1 MRYDLS
7 RFRGI
12 FPAALTMFDADD
24 QIDERATA
32 DHWDWLIAEQ
42 NVDGLV
48 IAGTSGE
55 FIAMTADERVRVF
68 RLARDVVAGR
78 VPTIFGSG
86 HYSTKVTLDLSRE
99 AQDCGADALIAIL
112 PYYQRPTRA
121 EVLEHY
127 RVLRRDTSVPI
138 MLYNNPL
145 NSACA
150 EIPPLEI
157 AQLVEEDV
165 VHMVKST
172 FGTVEPIHELSYLA
186 GDRMA
191 IFYGSFLAGY
201 EGLCAGAHGWI
212 SGILNVA
219 AKSAKKLYQA
229 VVVEGDCHQGLEIW
243 KQILPIV
250 HLYTHRPL
258 GAVSDLAIYR
268 SILNFW
274 GRKGGYCRRPVL
286 PLGAAEEAL
295 LKSLLEKSGW
305 NAPDGP
311 HVGDRDAHA
320 NAHYPGKPGCQSGP
334 GKGACAG

>member
-1 MRYDLS
+1 MPYDLS

-12 FPAALTMFDADD
+12 FPAALTMFDEHDN
-24 QIDERATA
+24 IDERATA
-32 DHWDWLIAEQ
+32 DHWDWLITDQ
-42 NVDGLV
+42 QVDGLV

-55 FIAMTADERVRVF
+55 FIAMTPDERVRVF
-68 RLARDVVAGR
+68 QLARDVIRRR

-86 HYSTKVTLDLSRE
+86 HYSTKISLELSEE
-99 AQDCGADALIAIL
+99 AQNCGADALIAIL
-112 PYYQRPTRA
+112 PYYQRPTKT
-121 EVLEHY
+121 EVIEHY
-127 RVLRRDTSVPI
+127 RVLRQATSVPI

-150 EIPPLEI
+150 EVTPFEI
-157 AQLVEEDV
+157 AQLVEDDV

-172 FGTVEPIHELSYLA
+172 FGTVEPIHELSYLV

-219 AKSAKKLYQA
+219 AKAAKRLYEA
-229 VVVEGDCHQGLEIW
+229 VVTKGDSHQGLEIW

-268 SILNFW
+268 SILNLW
-274 GRKGGYCRRPVL
+274 GRNGGYCRKPVL
-286 PLGAAEEAL
+286 PLGPDGEVRL
-295 LKSLLEKSGW
+295 RSLLEQSGW
-305 NAPDGP
+305 A
-311 HVGDRDAHA
+311 DR
-320 NAHYPGKPGCQSGP
+320 NRVPTTGMR
-334 GKGACAG
+334 